1 MTKWERPSMNDQA
14 VRIAKL
20 KKRLAFQK
28 KERQENK
35 RESSDQESENDT
47 NQGK

>member
-1 MTKWERPSMNDQA
+1 MNAQSM
-14 VRIAKL
+14 RIAKL

-35 RESSDQESENDT
+35 REHFEQETKKDP